1 MYASTGAQDLKIVR
15 YVMNQAVIDIDRDW
29 RLELAEWM
37 AALNEFIDD
46 HGDDRASDL
55 IHELRSYAQRK
66 GVQLAGEALNSPY
79 INTINAKDQPPY
91 PGDTVIETKIEN
103 INRWNA
109 MAMVLQAYDGGE
121 GLGGHIAT
129 YASAASMY
137 EVGLNHFFRK
147 KSEEYGGDLVSF
159 QPHAAPGIYARAF
172 LEGRLTED
180 HLKNFRRELQKEGG
194 LSSYPHPR
202 RMPDF
207 WEIPSASMGLIG
219 VSAIY
224 QARFQ
229 KYLENRGLKPRK
241 GGQIWAFVGDGEM
254 DEPETLGTLNIA
266 VREQL
271 DNLVLVVN
279 CNLQRLDGPVRG
291 NGKIIQELERSFLG
305 AGWNVTKV
313 IWGSEWDELL
323 ARDTK
328 GILVDRMEKALDG
341 DYQLYSV
348 LPGDKVREHW
358 VKDNPELEQLMQSL
372 SDEEIRTI
380 RRGGHDYKKI
390 FAAFEKASKPNGKP
404 SVILMKTIKGY
415 GMGHAGEGKN
425 TTHQKKNMSAEERI
439 EAASRFGIPLS
450 EADAAKAKFYRP
462 TDDSPE
468 IQYVKRRRAA
478 LGGSLPERKDMSA
491 ALKTPDDVLFDEF
504 YGGTDGREV
513 STTMVLVRIIAKLLR
528 HDGIK
533 EYIVPIIPDEARTFG
548 MDGLFRHAGIYQP
561 KGQLY
566 EPVDTGSISY
576 YRESTDG
583 QILQEGI
590 CEAGAL
596 ASFMAAGSA
605 YSLHS
610 LPMIPFYI
618 FYSIFGFQRVGDMI
632 WACGDMMC
640 KGFLIGGTSGRTTLN
655 GEGVQHQDG
664 HSHIL
669 SSVVPNMK
677 SYDPTFAYELAVIVK
692 DGIHR
697 MYELQEKI
705 FYYITVTNENYAMPM
720 MPEEV
725 TEGIIKGM
733 YRYQKS
739 NTNPDGY
746 RGKKGRKAHL
756 MGSGSIMMQVLEAKT
771 LLEEMGIST
780 DVWSVTSYTELQRDA
795 LATEREK
802 LFSTGATKPKCYLKT
817 LLEQETGVFV
827 SASDYVKSLGMG
839 ISKWMPESY
848 HVLGTDGYGLS
859 EGRSDLRT
867 YFEISAKYI
876 ALSALQLLRDQG
888 AVTAKEVQDFMKAH
902 TIDSKKANPATL

>member
-1 MYASTGAQDLKIVR
+1 MSQMVNPSTQDWKEELSEWITSL
-15 YVMNQAVIDIDRDW
+15 QEVIDEKGGASAA
-29 RLELAEWM
+29 ELM
-37 AALNEFIDD
+37 K
-46 HGDDRASDL
+46 
-55 IHELRSYAQRK
+55 ELRSFALHN
-66 GVQLAGEALNSPY
+66 GVQISGTALNSPY

-91 PGDTVIETKIEN
+91 PGDTVLENKIEN

-109 MAMVLQAYDGGE
+109 MAMVLQAYDSGE

-137 EVGLNHFFRK
+137 EVGLNHFFKK
-147 KSEEYGGDLVSF
+147 KSDEYGGDLVSF

-172 LEGRLTED
+172 LEGRLSEAQ
-180 HLKNFRRELQKEGG
+180 LKNFRRELQKEGG

-229 KYLENRGLKPRK
+229 KYLENRGLKPKK
-241 GGQIWAFVGDGEM
+241 GGRIWAFVGDGEM

-291 NGKIIQELERSFLG
+291 NGKIIQELERTFLG

-313 IWGSEWDELL
+313 IWGSEWDALL
-323 ARDTK
+323 QRDSK
-328 GILVDRMEKALDG
+328 GILVDRMNRALDG
-341 DYQLYSV
+341 DYQMYSV
-348 LPGDKVREHW
+348 LPGDQVREHW
-358 VKDNPELEQLMQSL
+358 VKDNPELEELMRSL

-380 RRGGHDYKKI
+380 KRGGHDYKKI
-390 FAAFEKASKPNGKP
+390 FAAFQKAAKPNGRP

-425 TTHQKKNMSAEERI
+425 TTHQKKNMNPEERI
-439 EAASRFGIPLS
+439 EAARRFGIPLS
-450 EADAAKAKFYRP
+450 EEEAAKAKFYRP
-462 TDDSPE
+462 ADNSPE
-468 IQYVKRRRAA
+468 MQYMRKQREA
-478 LGGSLPERKDMSA
+478 LGGYLPERRDESVT
-491 ALKTPDDVLFDEF
+491 LKTPDDALFEEF
-504 YGGTDGREV
+504 YAGTDGREV
-513 STTMVLVRIIAKLLR
+513 STTMVLVRIIAKLLKQE
-528 HDGIK
+528 GIK

-548 MDGLFRHAGIYQP
+548 IDGLFRHAGIYQP

-566 EPVDTGSISY
+566 KPVDTGSVSY

-605 YSLHS
+605 YAMHG

-664 HSHIL
+664 HSHVL
-669 SSVVPNMK
+669 SSIVPNMK
-677 SYDPTFAYELAVIVK
+677 SYDPTFAFELATIVK

-697 MYELQEKI
+697 MYEKGENI
-705 FYYITVTNENYAMPM
+705 FYYITVTNENYAMPL
-720 MPEEV
+720 MPENV
-725 TEGIIKGM
+725 TDGILNGM

-739 NTNPDGY
+739 
-746 RGKKGRKAHL
+746 GKAASKGRKAHL
-756 MGSGSIMMQVLEAKT
+756 MGSGSIMMQVLEARQM
-771 LLEEMGIST
+771 LEDMNIST

-795 LATEREK
+795 LDAEREGLLASNGQK
-802 LFSTGATKPKCYLKT
+802 RKCYVET
-817 LLEQETGVFV
+817 LLEKEKGVFV
-827 SASDYVKSLGMG
+827 SASDYVKSLGMS
-839 ISKWMPESY
+839 IAKWMPKQY
-848 HVLGTDGYGLS
+848 HVLGTDGYGFS
-859 EGRSDLRT
+859 EARNDLRDH
-867 YFEISAKYI
+867 FEISAKYI
-876 ALSALQLLRDQG
+876 ALSALQMLREEG
-888 AVTAKEVQDFMKAH
+888 AVTDKEVSDFLKSH
-902 TIDSKKANPATL
+902 KINSKKVNPATL